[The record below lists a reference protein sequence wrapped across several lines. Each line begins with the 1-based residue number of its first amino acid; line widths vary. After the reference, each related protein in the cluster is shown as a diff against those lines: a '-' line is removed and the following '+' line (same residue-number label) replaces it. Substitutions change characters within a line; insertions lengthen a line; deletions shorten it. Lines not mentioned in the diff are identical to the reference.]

1 MQEELSKQVIQGIS
15 RAHQALKLYPLQH
28 PSIKKQ
34 VQDCLAALAK
44 MFQKK
49 NRIKMGMIDE
59 TLFFDEN
66 LFATP
71 SDAEQE
77 ILNIFKTM
85 DIEALE
91 WRSGVT
97 HEELLQFFEL
107 TRSGKVRG
115 EDLEDAFLDAG
126 IHHIRLSQV
135 DMPEEDSAKEPK
147 KIYNRAV
154 KVLDNIF
161 QDVRLGKIPSSEEA
175 AAVIKEM
182 AELTISDPDAL
193 FALSMIKDYDNYTFT
208 HSVNVSVISLMVG
221 RSCGLDIEE
230 LQTLGLGGLLH
241 DLGKLNVDLEII
253 TKPGRLNRQEFE
265 IIKQHPVS
273 GADMVKQM
281 QNIPPAVIDIVLCH
295 HLRYNREGYPADA
308 RGKKLSPLVDMVTI
322 ADAYDAM
329 TTLRSYQRPVSP
341 RKALA
346 KLQAEAGISLHPKEV
361 ENFILSLG
369 RYPVGTLVRLDTN
382 EIGLVTQV
390 NVERKGDLQMDI
402 LFDSSGTQRSKPGS
416 LHLTEDQI
424 HRIIAEVDPFV
435 KGIDVASYLN

>member
-28 PSIKKQ
+28 PSISKQ
-34 VQDCLAALAK
+34 AQDCMAAFARL
-44 MFQKK
+44 FQKK
-49 NRIKMGMIDE
+49 TRIKMGMVDE

-77 ILNIFKTM
+77 IVNIFKAM

-91 WRSGVT
+91 WRSGLT
-97 HEELLQFFEL
+97 QEELLHFLEL
-107 TRSGKVRG
+107 IRSGKFRG

-126 IHHIRLSQV
+126 IHHIRLSQT
-135 DMPEEDSAKEPK
+135 DIQEEEDSEKEPK
-147 KIYNRAV
+147 KIYNRAI

-221 RSCGLDIEE
+221 RSCGLNMEE

-241 DLGKLNVDLEII
+241 DLGKLNVDLDII

-265 IIKQHPVS
+265 LIKQHPVS

-329 TTLRSYQRPVSP
+329 TTMRSYQRPVSP

-346 KLQAEAGISLHPKEV
+346 RLQADAGSSL
-361 ENFILSLG
+361 
-369 RYPVGTLVRLDTN
+369 
-382 EIGLVTQV
+382 
-390 NVERKGDLQMDI
+390 
-402 LFDSSGTQRSKPGS
+402 
-416 LHLTEDQI
+416 
-424 HRIIAEVDPFV
+424 
-435 KGIDVASYLN
+435 